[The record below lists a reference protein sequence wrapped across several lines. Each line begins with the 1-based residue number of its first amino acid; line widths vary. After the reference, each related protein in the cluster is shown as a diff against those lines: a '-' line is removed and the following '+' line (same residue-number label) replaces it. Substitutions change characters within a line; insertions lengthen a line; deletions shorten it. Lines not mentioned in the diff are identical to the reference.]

1 MDVSVGLL
9 LVELSV
15 ALLLDGLCVVLLEV
29 ELVLEE
35 VVEAL
40 LVEGWDVWSD
50 ELEVEEVGWF
60 VGLVEGLDAWF
71 VGLEEEV
78 VWFYGLVVEVDGWI
92 DE

>member
-1 MDVSVGLL
+1 VDVSVGLL

-15 ALLLDGLCVVLLEV
+15 ALLLDASCDALLEV

-35 VVEAL
+35 VEEAW
-40 LVEGWDVWSD
+40 LVVGLDVWFD
-50 ELEVEEVGWF
+50 ELEVEEVGCF
-60 VGLVEGLDAWF
+60 VELVEGLDAWF